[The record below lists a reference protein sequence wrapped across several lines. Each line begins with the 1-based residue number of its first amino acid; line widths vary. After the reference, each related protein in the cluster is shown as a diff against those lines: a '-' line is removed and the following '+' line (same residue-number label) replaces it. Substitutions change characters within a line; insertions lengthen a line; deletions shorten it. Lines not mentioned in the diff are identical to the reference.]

1 MPGGSIPLIQ
11 KRAALVFQR
20 IPRFSTNP
28 EGRVQE
34 AIKLYEL
41 QKVDLAWLKVA
52 RRLQQVQHQLG
63 ESETVRAARQQ
74 VTETETMLHQWHA
87 KQKDAELE
95 SKSLAT
101 RIKSTEDKLMSGSIR
116 DPKELN
122 SLQEN
127 LDSLRRH
134 RTLVDDQ
141 AVEALMH
148 ADELTGQL
156 HEQQRE
162 LSRLEG
168 EWTSGQSDLKQ
179 EETKLKQ
186 NYILLK
192 RKREALA
199 AALPTALLERYDNM
213 RKRKAGIAV
222 APVQDGV
229 CGACHVQIP
238 TGIVN
243 GLGSSTATLTV
254 CPSCGRYLVAG

>member
-1 MPGGSIPLIQ
+1 MGNGLLIHQ
-11 KRAALVFQR
+11 VHTPDRDRSTTL
-20 IPRFSTNP
+20 FSANP
-28 EGRVQE
+28 EVNVEE
-34 AIKLYEL
+34 ANKLYDL

-74 VTETETMLHQWHA
+74 VTQTETMLHQWHA

-95 SKSLAT
+95 SKSLGT
-101 RIKSTEDKLMSGSIR
+101 RIKSTEDRLMSGSIR

-122 SLQEN
+122 NLQEN
-127 LDSLRRH
+127 LEALRRH

-156 HEQQRE
+156 TEQQGV

-168 EWTSGQSDLKQ
+168 EWTNGQSDLKQ

-199 AALPTALLERYDNM
+199 TALPASLIERYEHM
-213 RKRKAGIAV
+213 RKRKAGIAI
-222 APVQDGV
+222 APVQNGV

-243 GLGSSTATLTV
+243 GMGSSTATLTV